1 MGVLVRNNYRVDSW
15 GVVQM
20 PEDTMTGL
28 KNIWGVNV
36 NPLTNVVDVY
46 VGRIREKVVQDDSSF
61 IETVRGIGY
70 RINPV
75 IVPKATDG

>member
-1 MGVLVRNNYRVDSW
+1 MLVRNNYRVDSW

-20 PEDTMTGL
+20 PEDTMTVL

-61 IETVRGIGY
+61 IETVRGMGY

>member
-1 MGVLVRNNYRVDSW
+1 
-15 GVVQM
+15 M
-20 PEDTMTGL
+20 PEDTMTVL

-61 IETVRGIGY
+61 IETVRGMGY

>member
-1 MGVLVRNNYRVDSW
+1 VLVRNNYRVDSW

-20 PEDTMTGL
+20 PEDTMTVL

-61 IETVRGIGY
+61 IETVRGMGY